1 MTRPLYELVGKYRL
15 LVEKIDDGEALTD
28 EQLGELD
35 AADEALEHKG
45 RALVHVLSQLDA
57 DEAMLS
63 AEIERLTL
71 RKRALVNNR
80 ERLREHIKRTMLDH
94 QVTKLKAGTFSI
106 SISEG
111 PDRVVVDDETK
122 LTDEFVRV
130 KREPN
135 KIAILTAFKEHGE
148 LVPGTHI
155 ERAVAL
161 RIR

>member
-1 MTRPLYELVGKYRL
+1 MGKPLYELVGKYKALADRM
-15 LVEKIDDGEALTD
+15 DDGEAVTD
-28 EQLGELD
+28 EELAELD

-45 RALVHVLSQLDA
+45 RAIVHVLAQLDA
-57 DEAMLS
+57 DESVLS

-71 RKRALVNNR
+71 RKRALVANR

-111 PDRVVVDDETK
+111 PDRVIVDDETK
-122 LTDEFVRV
+122 LTEEFVRV

-135 KIAILTAFKEHGE
+135 KIAILAAFKEHGE
-148 LVPGTHI
+148 LAPGVHI